1 MKYLFY
7 IGTGKYSL
15 STEEDLLKICPGDLS
30 GKKEILIG
38 SKNLIRDVQ
47 RAYTKLFQKGVDQ
60 YNLQHQEK
68 LISSYYCKIN
78 ESKKLSLATG
88 ILIRL
93 GKKEEWENFL
103 DKDKKKIEKLYQ
115 NQLKVIK
122 EFLPNFHIVNATIYL
137 EEPCLRVVG
146 IPIKKEKKEEK
157 KKLSIHVCKSACFD
171 KTRIEELRKHL
182 VFQIKSDFLK
192 LYYKE
197 IEVTRMIQV
206 EKKKKQRKITEKD
219 YIQLELFKEIRK
231 EREKIL

>member
-15 STEEDLLKICPGDLS
+15 STEEDLLRVSPGDLS

-47 RAYTKLFQKGVDQ
+47 KTYTKLFQKSVNQ
-60 YNLQHQEK
+60 FNIENPEK
-68 LISSYYCKIN
+68 PISSYYCKIN

-93 GKKEEWENFL
+93 GKKEEWENIL

-115 NQLKVIK
+115 NQLEVIK
-122 EFLPNFHIVNATIYL
+122 EFLPGFHIVNATIYFD
-137 EEPCLRVVG
+137 EHCLRVVG
-146 IPIKKEKKEEK
+146 IPVKRENKEEK
-157 KKLSIHVCKSACFD
+157 KKLSIHVCKSTCFD

-182 VFQIKSDFLK
+182 AFQIKSDFLK
-192 LYYKE
+192 LYYRE
-197 IEVTRMIQV
+197 IEVTRMIQ
-206 EKKKKQRKITEKD
+206 EKKKKKQRKITEKD
-219 YIQLELFKEIRK
+219 YIQLELFKKIRK
-231 EREKIL
+231 EKAKIL